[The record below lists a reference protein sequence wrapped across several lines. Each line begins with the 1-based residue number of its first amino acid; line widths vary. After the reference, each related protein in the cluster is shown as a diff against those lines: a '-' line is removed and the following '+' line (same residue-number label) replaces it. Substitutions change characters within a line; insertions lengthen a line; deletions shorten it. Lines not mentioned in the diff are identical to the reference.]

1 MRSLKFLL
9 LSTTVI
15 PAFVGAGI
23 AVGGAMSL
31 ATLAN
36 AGNVGTG
43 QPALLPVAKPKPRL
57 IQLAACKP
65 CNPCATKKGCN
76 PCNPCAA
83 KKGCNP
89 CNPCAAKKGCNPCN
103 PCAAKKGCNP
113 CAAKKKKW

>member
-1 MRSLKFLL
+1 MRSLKFSL

-23 AVGGAMSL
+23 VVGGAMSPVMP
-31 ATLAN
+31 AN
-36 AGNVGTG
+36 AANVGTG
-43 QPALLPVAKPKPRL
+43 HQTLLPVAKPKPRPL
-57 IQLAACKP
+57 QFAACS
-65 CNPCATKKGCN
+65 
-76 PCNPCAA
+76 
-83 KKGCNP
+83 P